1 MSVSRSPLVVGN
13 LDHKWDAPSDEI
25 PQVPLELT
33 SLSDSEL
40 MNLFSEFVAWQNYFD
55 QQSVELE
62 IHEAQAASAKQ
73 IAEARA
79 MSMSTEKLVA
89 RQKAD
94 TLSDPDVQKR
104 ETDWL
109 MARAS
114 RKAVAIQKDALER
127 TANLISREL
136 SRRISR
142 VPTERRQSRWNP

>member
-1 MSVSRSPLVVGN
+1 MSVSRSPLVAGN
-13 LDHKWDAPSDEI
+13 LDHEWNAPSSEI

-55 QQSVELE
+55 QHSVELE

-79 MSMSTEKLVA
+79 MSLSKEKLVA

-94 TLSDPDVQKR
+94 TLSDPDVQRK

>member
-1 MSVSRSPLVVGN
+1 
-13 LDHKWDAPSDEI
+13 
-25 PQVPLELT
+25 
-33 SLSDSEL
+33 

-55 QQSVELE
+55 QHSVELE

-79 MSMSTEKLVA
+79 MSLSKEKLVA

-94 TLSDPDVQKR
+94 TLSDPDVQRK